1 MSDTNLNLYKIFC
14 IVAESK
20 NYKEASE
27 KLYLTESTISSHITN
42 LEKKLD
48 IILFYRERDGLV
60 LTEAGKEL
68 YNSMY
73 KKIKDLEFAE
83 NAIIQNY
90 DISKAK
96 ITIGC
101 PSHISIFYL
110 SKCITKV
117 RKDYPNLKIDIVSV
131 ADYNGLLQLLQKH
144 IVDFVII
151 DTIPDNINNELV
163 ITTLKKIN
171 NIFISKECIDIND
184 IKEMEQYKY
193 ILNYKESISTKKL
206 FDELKEYNVEIK
218 ADIQSD
224 NTEMRIELVRQGQ
237 GISYVMREAVEDA
250 ITKGELYEIK
260 LPIKLPEV
268 NINLIYIEK
277 YLTKMD
283 KIFIKRYLEKQ

>member
-68 YNSMY
+68 YDSMH

-110 SKCITKV
+110 SKCITKI
-117 RKDYPNLKIDIVSV
+117 RKDYPDLKIDIVSV

-151 DTIPDNINNELV
+151 DTVPDNINNELT
-163 ITTLKKIN
+163 IKTLKKITN
-171 NIFISKECIDIND
+171 TFISKELIE
-184 IKEMEQYKY
+184 IKDVKQLEKYKY
-193 ILNYKESISTKKL
+193 ILNYENSISTKKL
-206 FDELKEYNVEIK
+206 FEVLKVYNVEIK

-224 NTEMRIELVRQGQ
+224 NTEMRIEEVRQGQ
-237 GISYVMREAVEDA
+237 GIGYVMKEAVEDA
-250 ITKGELYEIK
+250 INKGELYEIK

-283 KIFIKRYLEKQ
+283 KIFIKRYLDN

>member
-14 IVAESK
+14 VVAESK
-20 NYKEASE
+20 NYKEASD

-68 YNSMY
+68 YDSMHNN
-73 KKIKDLEFAE
+73 IKDLEFAE

-96 ITIGC
+96 ISIGC

-110 SKCITKV
+110 SKYITKV
-117 RKDYPNLKIDIVSV
+117 RNDYPNLKIDIVSV
-131 ADYNGLLQLLQKH
+131 ADYNGLLQLLQRH

-151 DTIPDNINNELV
+151 DTVPDNINNEL
-163 ITTLKKIN
+163 IIKTLKKIN
-171 NIFISKECIDIND
+171 NIFISNELIEIKD
-184 IKEMEQYKY
+184 IKQMEQYKY
-193 ILNYKESISTKKL
+193 ILNYKESISTKRL
-206 FDELKEYNVEIK
+206 FEVLKENNVEIE

-224 NTEMRIELVRQGQ
+224 NTEMRIEEVRQGQ
-237 GISYVMREAVEDA
+237 GIGYVMKESVEDA
-250 ITKGELYEIK
+250 LNKGELYEIE

-283 KIFIKRYLEKQ
+283 KIFIKKYLEI

>member
-14 IVAESK
+14 VVAESK
-20 NYKEASE
+20 NYKEASD

-68 YNSMY
+68 YDSMHNN
-73 KKIKDLEFAE
+73 IKDLEFAE

-96 ITIGC
+96 ISIGC

-110 SKCITKV
+110 SKYITKV
-117 RKDYPNLKIDIVSV
+117 RNDYPNLKIDIVSV
-131 ADYNGLLQLLQKH
+131 ADYNGLLQLLQRH

-151 DTIPDNINNELV
+151 DTVPDNINNEL
-163 ITTLKKIN
+163 IIKTLKKIN
-171 NIFISKECIDIND
+171 NIFISNELIEIKD

-193 ILNYKESISTKKL
+193 ILNYKESISTKRL
-206 FDELKEYNVEIK
+206 FEVLKENNVEIE

-224 NTEMRIELVRQGQ
+224 NTEMRIEEVRQGQ
-237 GISYVMREAVEDA
+237 GIGYVMKESVEDA
-250 ITKGELYEIK
+250 LNKGELYEIE

-283 KIFIKRYLEKQ
+283 KIFIKKYLEI

>member
-14 IVAESK
+14 VVAESK
-20 NYKEASE
+20 NYKEASD

-68 YNSMY
+68 YDSMHN
-73 KKIKDLEFAE
+73 KIKDLEFAE

-117 RKDYPNLKIDIVSV
+117 RNDYPDLKIDIVSV
-131 ADYNGLLQLLQKH
+131 ADYNGLLQLLQRH
-144 IVDFVII
+144 IIDFVII
-151 DTIPDNINNELV
+151 DTVPDNINNEL
-163 ITTLKKIN
+163 IIKTLKKIN
-171 NIFISKECIDIND
+171 NIFISNELIEIKDL
-184 IKEMEQYKY
+184 KEMEQYKY
-193 ILNYKESISTKKL
+193 ILNYKESTSTKRL
-206 FDELKEYNVEIK
+206 FEVLRENNVEIK
-218 ADIQSD
+218 ADIQCD
-224 NTEMRIELVRQGQ
+224 NTEMRIEEVRQGQ
-237 GISYVMREAVEDA
+237 GIGYVMKEAVEEA
-250 ITKGELYEIK
+250 LNKRELYEIK

-277 YLTKMD
+277 YLTKID
-283 KIFIKRYLEKQ
+283 KIFIKKYLEI

>member
-14 IVAESK
+14 VVAESK
-20 NYKEASE
+20 NYKEASD

-68 YNSMY
+68 YDSMHN
-73 KKIKDLEFAE
+73 KIKDLEFAE

-96 ITIGC
+96 ISIGC

-110 SKCITKV
+110 SKYITKV
-117 RKDYPNLKIDIVSV
+117 RNDYPNLKIDIVSV
-131 ADYNGLLQLLQKH
+131 ADYNGLLQLLQRH

-151 DTIPDNINNELV
+151 DTVPDNINNEL
-163 ITTLKKIN
+163 IIKTLKKIN
-171 NIFISKECIDIND
+171 NIFISNELIEIKD

-193 ILNYKESISTKKL
+193 ILNYKESISTKRL
-206 FDELKEYNVEIK
+206 FEVLKENNVEIE

-224 NTEMRIELVRQGQ
+224 NTEMRIEEVRQGQ
-237 GISYVMREAVEDA
+237 GIGYVMKEAVEDA
-250 ITKGELYEIK
+250 LNKGELYEIK

-277 YLTKMD
+277 YLTKID
-283 KIFIKRYLEKQ
+283 KIFIKKYLEI

>member
-14 IVAESK
+14 VVAESK
-20 NYKEASE
+20 NYKEASD

-68 YNSMY
+68 YDSMHNN
-73 KKIKDLEFAE
+73 IKDLEFAE

-96 ITIGC
+96 ISIGC

-110 SKCITKV
+110 SKYITKV
-117 RKDYPNLKIDIVSV
+117 RNDYPNLKIDIVSV
-131 ADYNGLLQLLQKH
+131 ADYNGLLQLLQRH

-151 DTIPDNINNELV
+151 DTVPDNINNEL
-163 ITTLKKIN
+163 IIKTLKKIN
-171 NIFISKECIDIND
+171 NIFISNELIEIKD

-193 ILNYKESISTKKL
+193 ILNYKESISTKRL
-206 FDELKEYNVEIK
+206 FEVLKENNVEIE

-224 NTEMRIELVRQGQ
+224 NTEMRIEEVRQGQ
-237 GISYVMREAVEDA
+237 GIGYVMKESVEDA
-250 ITKGELYEIK
+250 LNKGELYEIE

-277 YLTKMD
+277 YLTKID
-283 KIFIKRYLEKQ
+283 KIFIKKYLEI